1 MESSKLILILSV
13 LCTISQATFLPN
25 ISSTSPKRDTPSEN
39 PQRSLQEHD
48 ENKIILYFNQN
59 CDYPSGF
66 KNDYRKDISLIRQ
79 GYDTY
84 EIDISK
90 EISLKKDA
98 EVEIHFANPIKTFE
112 HFFDSTYDKNMEFVE
127 FIDFTYF
134 DSSEVE
140 NMNHMFAGCKSLK
153 SVNLSGLNTSS
164 VTDISEIFSN
174 NTSLEEIDL
183 SSFDTSEVTL
193 MINCFYGCKSLKSL
207 NLSSFNTSKVKQ
219 MDRMFQECVSL
230 TSIDLS
236 SFDTSQVT
244 DMNYMFGTCLSL
256 ISLDL
261 SNFETHNLKI
271 SKYMFNE
278 CKSLKELNI
287 SKRK

>member
-1 MESSKLILILSV
+1 MESIKLILILSV
-13 LCTISQATFLPN
+13 LCTISQATFPRN
-25 ISSTSPKRDTPSEN
+25 ISSPSPKRDTLSEN
-39 PQRSLQEHD
+39 PQRSLQEND

-90 EISLKKDA
+90 KISLKKDA

-153 SVNLSGLNTSS
+153 SINFAHFSTNKVTSMISVFLNC
-164 VTDISEIFSN
+164 N
-174 NTSLEEIDL
+174 
-183 SSFDTSEVTL
+183 
-193 MINCFYGCKSLKSL
+193 
-207 NLSSFNTSKVKQ
+207 
-219 MDRMFQECVSL
+219 SL
-230 TSIDLS
+230 T
-236 SFDTSQVT
+236 
-244 DMNYMFGTCLSL
+244 
-256 ISLDL
+256 SLDL
-261 SNFETHNLKI
+261 SNFNTEKVKDVTNMFSNCVSLTYLDISNFNL
-271 SKYMFNE
+271 
-278 CKSLKELNI
+278 LNANYDR
-287 SKRK
+287 SMVRNLNNLNFLNLRNYQDRKHLGPFVIEV